1 MGREVKRVPMD
12 FDWPMNKTWTG
23 FLMSPCNDDCEGCKK
38 FAEIM
43 GFEIS
48 DYGCPTLDF
57 LAPPKGEGW
66 QMWETC
72 SEGSPISPVFKT
84 PEDVATW
91 LADTGA
97 SSFGSMTATYE
108 QWLAMIHQGLS
119 ISMVI
124 DKDGM
129 RSGVEEAERKDHG

>member
-1 MGREVKRVPMD
+1 MGREVKRVPID
-12 FDWPMNKTWTG
+12 FDWPVNKVWIG

-66 QMWETC
+66 QMWEDT
-72 SEGSPISPVFKT
+72 SEGSPISPAFET
-84 PEDVATW
+84 PEKLAQW
-91 LADTGA
+91 LTDNNA
-97 SSFGSMTATYE
+97 SSFGSDTATYG
-108 QWLAMIHQGLS
+108 QWLAMIKQGYAVG
-119 ISMVI
+119 MVA
-124 DKDGM
+124 DKDGI
-129 RSGVEEAERKDHG
+129 RSGVEDISHK